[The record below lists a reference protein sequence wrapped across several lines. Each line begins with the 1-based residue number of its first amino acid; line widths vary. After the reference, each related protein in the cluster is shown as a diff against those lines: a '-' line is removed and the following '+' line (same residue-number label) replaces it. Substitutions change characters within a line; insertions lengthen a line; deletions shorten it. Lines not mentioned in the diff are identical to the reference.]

1 MRTQSHH
8 RAAALISALLLVFA
22 LSALITATAQAA
34 PALTQLQRVHPDFN
48 AHFVAFGTTPG
59 RTGRALGGPLR
70 GRGALIG
77 RGVLAP
83 GGAPATGTS
92 PWVAGGILA
101 ALLVGGS
108 AALAAASERSKGQS
122 ASVTQL
128 RSAGANAPPAEAE
141 RSQRKAA

>member
-1 MRTQSHH
+1 MRAQSHH

-34 PALTQLQRVHPDFN
+34 PPTQLQRVHPGFN
-48 AHFVAFGTTPG
+48 APFVAFSATPG
-59 RTGRALGGPLR
+59 RADRALGGPLR

-83 GGAPATGTS
+83 GGTPASGAS
-92 PWVAGGILA
+92 PWIVSGVLA

-108 AALAAASERSKGQS
+108 AAFAAASRRSDGQT
-122 ASVTQL
+122 AGVTEL
-128 RSAGANAPPAEAE
+128 RSAGENARPAEAE

>member
-34 PALTQLQRVHPDFN
+34 PPPTQLQRVHPNFN
-48 AHFVAFGTTPG
+48 AHFVALGTTPG

-83 GGAPATGTS
+83 GGAPVSGAS
-92 PWVAGGILA
+92 PWIVGGVLA

-108 AALAAASERSKGQS
+108 AAFAAASRRSEGRT
-122 ASVTQL
+122 ASVTEL
-128 RSAGANAPPAEAE
+128 RSAGETARPAEAE

>member
-8 RAAALISALLLVFA
+8 RATALISALLLVFA

-34 PALTQLQRVHPDFN
+34 PSFTQLRR
-48 AHFVAFGTTPG
+48 AHADPTAHLVALGTAPGHAG
-59 RTGRALGGPLR
+59 RTLGGPLR

-83 GGAPATGTS
+83 GGAPTSGTS
-92 PWVAGGILA
+92 PWIVAGVLA

-108 AALAAASERSKGQS
+108 AAWAAASGRSNGQT